1 MLRLE
6 IDGAW
11 EPQDFIEVLQA
22 TESMYY
28 KLAHPAYRYSS
39 RFLFFEEM
47 RLFERQAVYA
57 QSYETLLDTIN
68 ERLLDRARYESAGYE
83 RLRVKRINYA
93 SPGGLDLIGIGKV
106 CEVIADSI
114 GRMKVYFDDRHVRR
128 ERDEQARIET
138 ERKRVELEKEQ
149 ESLRATKIEN
159 AKNALELLDRH
170 PEENEWLLPLLVR
183 DQDALSNRI
192 AERKLITASTHLDEP
207 PERS

>member
-28 KLAHPAYRYSS
+28 KLAHPAYRYPS
-39 RFLFFEEM
+39 RFFLFEEM
-47 RLFERQAVYA
+47 RYFEREASLL
-57 QSYETLLDTIN
+57 QSYEGLLDTIN
-68 ERLLDRARYESAGYE
+68 NRLLNRARYEAAGYE

-106 CEVIADSI
+106 CEVISNSI
-114 GRMKVYFDDRHVRR
+114 GRMKVYYDHRHIRK

-138 ERKRVELEKEQ
+138 ERKRIELEREQ
-149 ESLRATKIEN
+149 ESLRAIKIEN
-159 AKNALELLDRH
+159 AKKALELLDRH

-183 DQDALSNRI
+183 DQDALSDRI
-192 AERKLITASTHLDEP
+192 AERKLIAASTHSDEP
-207 PERS
+207 PERR